1 MSLMSLRLIRSLKS
15 CIIIGITPILI
26 HKHSYWCVLRREF
39 SGMIQP
45 SSLVIIIPATPSNL
59 SIPIQQPYVKRTSK
73 LLNPSTK
80 PFFSGMIHWLTINFT
95 IPATHPATHL
105 ATPSIPK
112 KVVRLAGALGAL
124 MAPSCSSR
132 ACAATCCAMSP
143 WSLRGNAAN
152 GSWSTWKIL
161 RLGQLLGG
169 LVIIVYII
177 NRY

>member
-26 HKHSYWCVLRREF
+26 HKHSYWCVLRRE
-39 SGMIQP
+39 
-45 SSLVIIIPATPSNL
+45 
-59 SIPIQQPYVKRTSK
+59 
-73 LLNPSTK
+73 
-80 PFFSGMIHWLTINFT
+80 FSGMIHWLTINFT

-169 LVIIVYII
+169 LVIIVYIY
-177 NRY
+177 N